1 MAENTN
7 IYSFALRPE
16 DHQPS
21 GVCDFRKIYT
31 PEDMK
36 ICTGDGKWYPVER
49 RVNIDGNGKEIVKY
63 IIDFKK
69 LDEMQTN
76 STQK

>member
-1 MAENTN
+1 MAKNNEP
-7 IYSFALRPE
+7 YSFALRPE
-16 DHQPS
+16 DYQPS
-21 GVCDFRKIYT
+21 GVCDFKRIYT

-36 ICTGDGKWYPVER
+36 ISTGDGNWYPVER
-49 RVNIDGNGKEIVKY
+49 RVEMDRNGNEIVKY

-76 STQK
+76 GIQK

>member
-1 MAENTN
+1 MAENN
-7 IYSFALRPE
+7 VPYSFALRPE

-36 ICTGDGKWYPVER
+36 ISTGNGIWYPVER
-49 RVNIDGNGKEIVKY
+49 RVPLNRNGKEKVTY
-63 IIDFKK
+63 IIDTDK
-69 LDEMQTN
+69 LNEMEKNGKQA
-76 STQK
+76 